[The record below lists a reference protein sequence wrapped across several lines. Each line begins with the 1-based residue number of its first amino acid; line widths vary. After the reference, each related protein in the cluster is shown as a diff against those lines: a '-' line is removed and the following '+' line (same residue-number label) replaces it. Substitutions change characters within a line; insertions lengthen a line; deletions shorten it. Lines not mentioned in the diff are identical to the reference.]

1 MSEAIQISK
10 KHLRTARNVGIV
22 GLVLAAGGFGV
33 HSCATGPAGRQ
44 LKTYIDSIAEGLGF
58 EKKKYRDDSVE
69 SAINDA
75 ADRAIEYFKQN
86 QNRMVQGRG
95 EGIVMTFYDRLEG
108 LEAIFLENGR
118 PEAKKEYLEK
128 KLAPATIQHELTVYA
143 QTVPQEKA
151 VDFAAQLYQVAEVFV
166 VQNLDEQNRNL
177 HYLARIMY
185 GIEHDFLSDEG
196 KKAAVTGFYDTMT
209 PEAIAEV
216 SASYILQ
223 SPASRETMAT
233 SLVTTMSDD
242 EKVAFLG
249 KMVDAL
255 PQEKYDAFVVQ
266 ASERLSTDGYTAVE
280 QKAEQKA
287 WQARGEHV
295 KSLID
300 QATQYLGR

>member
-1 MSEAIQISK
+1 MSRTIQISK

-22 GLVLAAGGFGV
+22 GAVLALGGLGI
-33 HSCATGPAGRQ
+33 HACATGPAGRQ
-44 LKTYIDSIAEGLGF
+44 LKTYVDSIAEGLGI
-58 EKKKYRDDSVE
+58 EKKKYRNDSIE
-69 SAINDA
+69 GEINEV
-75 ADRAIEYFKQN
+75 ADKAQEYYQQN
-86 QNRMVQGRG
+86 KNRMVQGRG
-95 EGIVMTFYDRLEG
+95 EGIIMTYYDRLEG
-108 LEAIFLENGR
+108 LEALFLEHGR
-118 PEAKKEYLEK
+118 PDAKQEYIER
-128 KLAPATIQHELTVYA
+128 KLASATVQQELAVYA
-143 QTVPQEKA
+143 KTVPQEKA

-166 VQNLDEQNRNL
+166 VQNLDETSRNL

-196 KKAAVTGFYDTMT
+196 KKAALIGFYDTMS

-216 SASYILQ
+216 SASYVLQ

-233 SLVTTMSDD
+233 SLVTTMNDD
-242 EKVAFLG
+242 EKLAFLE
-249 KMVDAL
+249 KMIGAL
-255 PQEKYDAFVVQ
+255 PQERYDAFVVQ

-287 WQARGEHV
+287 WQARGDRV